1 MFRNYV
7 KIALR
12 NLRKRKVFTTINIV
26 GLALGF
32 GSSILIYLFLSHH
45 LSFDNFHA
53 NEERIYRIN
62 TEQHREDI
70 EFDASVPPGFAKVFR
85 EEYGYAEKVA
95 RIVRQEDML
104 IDFEAKGDRNKL
116 KLEIGFIEEDFF
128 DIFSF
133 ESSTGNSASLAAP
146 NTAILTES
154 LALTMFGKTDVIG
167 ATFVLEND
175 KTIEIVGVLKDL
187 PKASFLDIELFVSY
201 PNLMDFFNFAAG
213 ESWSGISTNLQCFT
227 LLRPNQDIA
236 GIEANLS
243 GLSEKYR
250 PPNTSK
256 HVYRL
261 QPLSDVHLNST
272 YGGIDPTLLWV
283 FGIIGLFLITI
294 ACINFINISTAQA
307 FSRSK
312 EIGVRKVLGGF
323 KKHLFWQFMSET
335 FVISLFALILGIVLA
350 ILFLPAFNNLF
361 GLELSAS
368 KLLNVRFISLMLVA
382 LAVVSLLSGS
392 YPGILLSRIL
402 PVLALKGKLKQNDT
416 GGSKTRRVLVVAQF
430 VISIIL
436 IASSSIIA
444 KQIDFAINAD
454 LGFDKESIVMLSI
467 PAEIESVG
475 LNSLTDRLKQIP
487 NVISTSA
494 CLSSPGAA
502 ENNWGTGVRYHNRPE
517 KEEYNIA
524 AKIGDES
531 YLETFGVKLIAGRNF
546 FAGDSITEVL
556 VNEKFT
562 KKLGLGT
569 YEEIIGKRVEVNG
582 ADFTAT
588 VVGVVGDFHD
598 QDFTQDI
605 SPAFIAANPNWY
617 GEIGVK
623 ISGANTRTTLDQI
636 EKEWSSTFSNY
647 IFDYRFL
654 DERVAEAYETEQQY
668 LSLSKVFSGL
678 AIFIG
683 CLGLYGLVLFFVGQR
698 TKEIGIRKVLGST
711 VGDILVLFSTDFVK
725 LILISGVIATP
736 LAWYFMNNWL
746 QGYTYRTEIHWW
758 HFALAIVMIL
768 GVTLLTIGYQTLKAA
783 MVNPVKSLRS
793 E

>member
-7 KIALR
+7 KIAWR
-12 NLRKRKVFTTINIV
+12 NLLKRKVFTAINVV

-53 NEERIYRIN
+53 NGDRIYRLN

-95 RIVRQEDML
+95 RIVRQEDLL
-104 IDFEAKGDRNKL
+104 IDFETNGNRNKL
-116 KLEIGFIEEDFF
+116 KLEIGFVEKDFF

-133 ESSTGNSASLAAP
+133 ERIAGEGAMLDAP
-146 NTAILTES
+146 NTAILTER
-154 LALTMFGKTDVIG
+154 LAMTMFGKTDVVG
-167 ATFVLEND
+167 STFVLEND
-175 KTIEIVGVLKDL
+175 KAIEVIGVLKDL
-187 PKASFLDIELFVSY
+187 PKASFLDIQLFVSY
-201 PNLMDFFNFAAG
+201 QNLEDFFNFAAG
-213 ESWSGISTNLQCFT
+213 ESWSGISTNLQCFA
-227 LLRPNQDIA
+227 LLNPNQDVA
-236 GIEANLS
+236 AIEANLL
-243 GLSEKYR
+243 GLSDKHR
-250 PPNTSK
+250 PPGTSE

-261 QPLSDVHLNST
+261 QPLSDIHLNST

-283 FGIIGLFLITI
+283 FGIIGFFLITI

-323 KKHLFWQFMSET
+323 KRHLFWQFMSET
-335 FVISLFALILGIVLA
+335 FVISLFALALGVALA
-350 ILFLPAFNNLF
+350 ILFLPAFNHLF
-361 GLELSAS
+361 QLQLSATS
-368 KLLNVRFISLMLVA
+368 LIDIRFMGLMLV
-382 LAVVSLLSGS
+382 SLILVAFLSGS

-416 GGSKTRRVLVVAQF
+416 GGVNTRRVLVIAQF
-430 VISIIL
+430 IISITL

-467 PAEIESVG
+467 PAEIEPVA
-475 LNSLTDRLKQIP
+475 LNSLKDRFKQLP
-487 NVISTSA
+487 NVVQTSA

-502 ENNWGTGVRYHNRPE
+502 ENNWGTGVKYHNRPE
-517 KEEYNIA
+517 KEEYNIV

-531 YLETFGVKLIAGRNF
+531 YLETFGVTLLAGRNF
-546 FAGDSITEVL
+546 FPADSITEVL

-562 KKLGLGT
+562 KKLGLGN
-569 YEEIIGKRVEVNG
+569 YEEIIGKRIEVNG
-582 ADFTAT
+582 ADFIAT

-623 ISGANTRTTLDQI
+623 ITGANTKETLAQI
-636 EKEWSSTFSNY
+636 EKEWSETFSNH

-711 VGDILVLFSTDFVK
+711 VSDILLLFSTDFIK

-736 LAWYFMNNWL
+736 VSWYFMNNWL
-746 QGYTYRTEIHWW
+746 QGYAYRTEIHWW
-758 HFALAIVMIL
+758 HFALAIFTIM

-783 MVNPVKSLRS
+783 TTNPVKSLRS